1 MHALASP
8 QKNSVLFCNW
18 IYFFRIGKRF
28 FQVPTLI
35 LILAKSGKCILGLY
49 HHSIQVI
56 VFTIHCDVGF
66 FFPFNLCNIHF
77 SIPISEI
84 SPGEIPRFG
93 KSGGKIS
100 IFSRFMI
107 PFTKLT
113 FTNSHLHQLRGETS
127 KETFFLSSSIPAG
140 LVRTESGI
148 KISCHCEDSWCH
160 WIGRRGGGSSQP
172 GKKDA
177 GWASKCN
184 HLSLKTRVGW
194 RYADWRP

>member
-1 MHALASP
+1 MPFSLPHFNTCEIWKMYFRAISP
-8 QKNSVLFCNW
+8 FYPSD
-18 IYFFRIGKRF
+18 
-28 FQVPTLI
+28 
-35 LILAKSGKCILGLY
+35 
-49 HHSIQVI
+49 SISLW
-56 VFTIHCDVGF
+56 CWF
-66 FFPFNLCNIHF
+66 FFFFFLPFNLCNIHF

-100 IFSRFMI
+100 IFWRFMI

-113 FTNSHLHQLRGETS
+113 FTNSYLHQLRGETS

-140 LVRTESGI
+140 LLGTELGI

-160 WIGRRGGGSSQP
+160 WVARRSGGSSQP
-172 GKKDA
+172 GKKDT
-177 GWASKCN
+177 GLASKCN

-194 RYADWRP
+194 LCADWRP

>member
-1 MHALASP
+1 MPFSLPHF
-8 QKNSVLFCNW
+8 NTYE
-18 IYFFRIGKRF
+18 I
-28 FQVPTLI
+28 
-35 LILAKSGKCILGLY
+35 GKCILGLY

-56 VFTIHCDVGF
+56 VFHCDVGVCF

-100 IFSRFMI
+100 IFWRFMI

-113 FTNSHLHQLRGETS
+113 FTNSYLHQLRGETS

-140 LVRTESGI
+140 LLGTELGI
-148 KISCHCEDSWCH
+148 KISCHCEDSWCR
-160 WIGRRGGGSSQP
+160 WVARRGGGSSQP
-172 GKKDA
+172 GKKDT
-177 GWASKCN
+177 GLASKCN

-194 RYADWRP
+194 LCADWRP